1 MPNHKVSSRTLISR
15 TLTSHTLPSRAL
27 PSRALQLISE
37 YSKPITRGDWRTFT
51 RITMETYIKDKD
63 KLDHF
68 TNTRLLY
75 ELVHRNM
82 YEHLYNMPKAELF
95 WLIIDQ
101 FKIIKHHTILPLC
114 DMTKLEMIYVEIQ
127 NEEIMKQPNYKQ
139 KKFFKNNEDL
149 MQLYT
154 KNNKLNINTR
164 QKNNNTRYIN
174 NN

>member
-1 MPNHKVSSRTLISR
+1 MPNYK
-15 TLTSHTLPSRAL
+15 L

-51 RITMETYIKDKD
+51 RITMEKYIKDKD
-63 KLDHF
+63 ELDF
-68 TNTRLLY
+68 CNKTRLLY

-82 YEHLYNMPKAELF
+82 YEHLYKMDKVNLY
-95 WLIIDQ
+95 WLIFHQ
-101 FKIIKHHTILPLC
+101 FESLKLHTIIHLL
-114 DMTKLEMIYVEIQ
+114 DMTKHEIINVEIQ
-127 NEEIMKQPNYKQ
+127 NDEIMKRPNYKQ

-164 QKNNNTRYIN
+164 RKCNNTRYIN

>member
-1 MPNHKVSSRTLISR
+1 MPNY
-15 TLTSHTLPSRAL
+15 TLPSHAL
-27 PSRALQLISE
+27 RLISE

-51 RITMETYIKDKD
+51 RITMEKYIKDKD
-63 KLDHF
+63 ELDF
-68 TNTRLLY
+68 CNKTRLLY

-82 YEHLYNMPKAELF
+82 YENLYNMPKADLF

-101 FKIIKHHTILPLC
+101 FKIIKYHTILPLC
-114 DMTKLEMIYVEIQ
+114 DMTKHEMINVEIQ
-127 NEEIMKQPNYKQ
+127 NEEIMKQPNFKQ
-139 KKFFKNNEDL
+139 KKIFKNNEDL

-164 QKNNNTRYIN
+164 RKCNNTRYIN

>member
-1 MPNHKVSSRTLISR
+1 MPNYKASSCTLQSHA
-15 TLTSHTLPSRAL
+15 LTSHSL

-37 YSKPITRGDWRTFT
+37 YSKPITRGDWRTFP
-51 RITMETYIKDKD
+51 RITMEKYIKDKD

-75 ELVHRNM
+75 DLVHRNM
-82 YEHLYNMPKAELF
+82 YERLYNMPKAELF

-101 FKIIKHHTILPLC
+101 FKIIKYHTILPVC

-127 NEEIMKQPNYKQ
+127 NEEIMKQPNFKQ

-149 MQLYT
+149 MQLYM
-154 KNNKLNINTR
+154 KKNKLNINTR
-164 QKNNNTRYIN
+164 RKYNNTRYIN